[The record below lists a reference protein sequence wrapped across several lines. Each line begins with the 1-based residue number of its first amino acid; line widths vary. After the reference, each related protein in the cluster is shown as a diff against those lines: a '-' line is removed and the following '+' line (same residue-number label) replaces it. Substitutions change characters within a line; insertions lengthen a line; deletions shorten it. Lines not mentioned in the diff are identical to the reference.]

1 MWTMLPAIFG
11 CCLTPRSKF
20 QFSLFADPEETFPRR
35 AVLSKE
41 LLNWYSYIGLSD
53 EFVLS

>member
-41 LLNWYSYIGLSD
+41 LLSWYSYIGLSD